1 MPADDRAISVSVE
14 SLVHRYGET
23 LALDHVSL
31 SIPAGAA
38 VAFIGPD
45 GVGKSTLLG
54 LIAGVRRIQS
64 GTVTVLGGNMA
75 SRQHRDA
82 VSPRIAYLPQGLGR
96 NRREY
101 RFLRS
106 VVWTAR

>member
-1 MPADDRAISVSVE
+1 MSPDGGPISVRVD
-14 SLVHRYGET
+14 SLTHRYREV

-31 SIPAGAA
+31 SIPSGST

-64 GTVTVLGGNMA
+64 A
-75 SRQHRDA
+75 
-82 VSPRIAYLPQGLGR
+82 
-96 NRREY
+96 E
-101 RFLRS
+101 
-106 VVWTAR
+106 